1 VVATVARA
9 CPDAPSHGA
18 EDEGD
23 AVGNHRPAPS
33 HVVVAITRAPPDLP
47 SHGAKDEGT
56 AVDVGGKEELEV
68 LTLRLLWW

>member
-1 VVATVARA
+1 VPVQMRHRTVLKMKAT
-9 CPDAPSHGA
+9 PW
-18 EDEGD
+18 
-23 AVGNHRPAPS
+23 GNHRPAPS